1 MNLQELEARSPSK
14 HYTKVLEQYFGR
26 KVTLSNI
33 SENDTKRLLS
43 RVRKLIAERRAD
55 PSIHYSERDP
65 KYVQLMMVEQALRY
79 RLKENTTQYAPNGAT
94 NNAGATT
101 QQAGGSTTPNPAEK
115 QKLKSQQL
123 QAAQKI
129 KDPKLQQTMKKSIS
143 GQTLSKDEQQAM
155 AGAMMGSPIQNESR
169 RKKSVKENWNRQWR
183 IQISESEIQQAQVIL
198 AAQDLVDQVQKMIE
212 QCTSVQFKDLP
223 ALVNQ
228 VKNEVGYDKAVQ
240 FNQDAGTA
248 FSTLVQSMQTAKLQL
263 EESVGIITG
272 QQGSIPAV
280 GSPSDQGGMPPA
292 SPGEEMDFDMDA
304 DFEEPDMGGEE
315 VTLGRKRVSES
326 RRPTKKGFKKR

>member
-1 MNLQELEARSPSK
+1 
-14 HYTKVLEQYFGR
+14 
-26 KVTLSNI
+26 
-33 SENDTKRLLS
+33 
-43 RVRKLIAERRAD
+43 
-55 PSIHYSERDP
+55 
-65 KYVQLMMVEQALRY
+65 
-79 RLKENTTQYAPNGAT
+79 
-94 NNAGATT
+94 
-101 QQAGGSTTPNPAEK
+101 
-115 QKLKSQQL
+115 
-123 QAAQKI
+123 
-129 KDPKLQQTMKKSIS
+129 MKKSIS

-280 GSPSDQGGMPPA
+280 GSPSDQGAMPPA